1 MARKPRP
8 QPERPPETPIVA
20 PPPAATPPRRA
31 FWSGVAVAAILGV
44 HLALAERSLFSENA
58 TVDEAAHLPAGVT
71 YWDKHTFRL
80 YHHNPP
86 LVKMVA
92 ALPVWLAGPV
102 LEPLYQ
108 RRAWTQPEP
117 AQLNFSQDFAY
128 ANADRYFELFDLAR
142 MVMPLFSILGG
153 LVVFAWSAR
162 LYGATG
168 GLLSLA
174 LWSFCPNVL
183 AHGRLVTSDLGSTAI
198 GAGAT
203 FLFWLYLRRPSWGR
217 AAIAGVALGLAQLSK
232 FSMLLLYFVWPFLW
246 VVRLALVPGVE
257 RWTRRV
263 GRGLGHA
270 ALVVALSILTID
282 VGYFFEGVG
291 RPLGSFEFASS
302 SLTKPPPG
310 GVRAAPASDNPLFRM
325 HWPFAENRFRGTFL
339 ERLPSPLPE
348 HYLLGFDEQK
358 LEADGI
364 PLRFQRAY
372 QSLSAGDVE
381 GARREAASRD
391 RSVGGYLVYL
401 NGELRPSGWWYYY
414 LATLAYKVPE
424 GTLLILAASLAL
436 VAFGRRTREAWSDEI
451 ALWVVPTV
459 VLFAMSFLTD
469 INLGLR
475 YILAVFPYLFVQAG
489 KLVPWAEA
497 RSGRARTVARAGL
510 VACVALTV
518 AATAR
523 IHPHYLAYFNAVSGG
538 PDRTP
543 PRLIDSNLDWGQDLV
558 NLREWCRANIPDE
571 PIGLAYFGQINPS
584 IFTLRGDRFDWFLPP
599 PRPGRL
605 ERMDARAANP
615 MQLARLTG
623 PAPELKPGWYA
634 VSATLVHGLKWRF
647 YDPTPHYQEVWAPAW
662 ASEAD
667 VYGYFRMFEP
677 RHRIGHSIYL
687 YHLTAED
694 VARAAEA
701 FETPAARPG
710 T

>member
-1 MARKPRP
+1 V
-8 QPERPPETPIVA
+8 TL
-20 PPPAATPPRRA
+20 
-31 FWSGVAVAAILGV
+31 LGV

-142 MVMPLFSILGG
+142 MVMPLFSIVGG

-162 LYGATG
+162 LYGATA

-174 LWSFCPNVL
+174 LWTFCPNVL
-183 AHGRLVTSDLGSTAI
+183 AHGRLVTTDLGSTAI

-217 AAIAGVALGLAQLSK
+217 AAAAGVALGLAQLSK
-232 FSMLLLYFVWPFLW
+232 FSMLLLYLVWPFLW
-246 VVRLALVPGVE
+246 VVRLALVAAE
-257 RWTRRV
+257 ARRTKQI
-263 GRGLGHA
+263 GQAAGHA
-270 ALVVALSILTID
+270 AMVIALSVLTID
-282 VGYFFEGVG
+282 AGYLFEGVG

-302 SLTKPPPG
+302 SLTRPPLG

-325 HWPFAENRFRGTFL
+325 LWPFAENRFRGTFFGSF
-339 ERLPSPLPE
+339 PSPLPE

-358 LEADGI
+358 VEADGI
-364 PLRFQRAY
+364 PMRFQRAY
-372 QSLSAGDVE
+372 ERLADGDVE
-381 GARREAASRD
+381 GARREAASSD

-401 NGELRPSGWWYYY
+401 NGELRSSGWWYYY
-414 LATLAYKVPE
+414 PATLAYKLPE

-436 VAFGRRTREAWSDEI
+436 LAVGSRSREAWADEI
-451 ALWVVPTV
+451 ALWTVPIV
-459 VLFAMSFLTD
+459 ILFAMSFLTD

-475 YILAVFPYLFVQAG
+475 YILAVFPYLFIQAG
-489 KLVPWAEA
+489 KLAPWVEST
-497 RSGRARTVARAGL
+497 SGRPRMLARAGL
-510 VACVALTV
+510 VGCVGLTV
-518 AATAR
+518 AATLL
-523 IHPHYLAYFNAVSGG
+523 IHPHYLAYFNAASGG

-558 NLREWCRANIPDE
+558 NLREWCRENIPRE
-571 PIGLAYFGQINPS
+571 PIGVAYFGQINPS

-599 PRPGRL
+599 PRPGTL
-605 ERMDARAANP
+605 ERMDARVANP
-615 MQLARLTG
+615 LQLARLTG
-623 PAPELKPGWYA
+623 PATELKPGWYA

-647 YDPTPHYQEVWAPAW
+647 YDPTPHFQEVWAPAW

-667 VYGYFRMFEP
+667 VYGYFRLFEP
-677 RHRIGHSIYL
+677 KHRIGHSIYL

-694 VARAAEA
+694 VARASEVFKA
-701 FETPAARPG
+701 PAAKTRRP
-710 T
+710 